1 MFSALWA
8 IATQKAGDGLGNA
21 ARLLYRLPERA
32 ITDVV
37 AVRSRDD
44 VRGLIKTTNGIM
56 KESKEDL
63 AQPLDNTRKFYSALY
78 QGSSTRWYVLTFCT
92 DSSLTTGPGSD
103 NVTGLGTPNGKAFG
117 DAVAAAARHCDE

>member
-1 MFSALWA
+1 
-8 IATQKAGDGLGNA
+8 
-21 ARLLYRLPERA
+21 
-32 ITDVV
+32 
-37 AVRSRDD
+37 
-44 VRGLIKTTNGIM
+44 M